1 MLKQE
6 QDDHKLHPVAYASR
20 LLTAAERNYS
30 ITELEVL
37 AVVWALTR
45 FHSYLYGQSVTVVTD
60 HAAVR
65 AVLETPNPSAK
76 HARWWTRVYGTGLK
90 DIHIVYRPGRLNAT
104 ADTLSR
110 SPHSESPAIGEGEHE
125 TQVPAVQS
133 TDLDEDSRADRIEDL
148 LIEPPRT
155 MIGTSFEEEQMK
167 DPAVA
172 EVITFLETEQLPR
185 EDKRA
190 RRIALQKSLFVREK
204 GMLFYADPKQEHRL
218 RVVVPSHLR
227 EQILSEHHSG
237 PTGGHFAAKKM
248 YGALVRRWWWHGMYH
263 DTVQFAGRCPQCA
276 IVTGGSRH
284 HRPPLHPI
292 PVSRPFQIIGVDVME
307 LPTTDRG
314 NRYMLVFQDFLTKW
328 PLVYA
333 MPDQKSLCIV

>member
-1 MLKQE
+1 MKVLKAKLTSTPVLAYPSFNKPFTVETDASINGLGAVLQQE

-20 LLTAAERNYS
+20 SLTAAECNYS

-65 AVLETPNPSAK
+65 AVLETW

-104 ADTLSR
+104 ADALSQ

-125 TQVPAVQS
+125 TQVSAVQS
-133 TDLDEDSRADRIEDL
+133 TDLDEDSRADRIKDL

-172 EVITFLETEQLPR
+172 EVITFLETEQLPP
-185 EDKRA
+185 
-190 RRIALQKSLFVREK
+190 RR
-204 GMLFYADPKQEHRL
+204 
-218 RVVVPSHLR
+218 
-227 EQILSEHHSG
+227 
-237 PTGGHFAAKKM
+237 
-248 YGALVRRWWWHGMYH
+248 
-263 DTVQFAGRCPQCA
+263 
-276 IVTGGSRH
+276 
-284 HRPPLHPI
+284 
-292 PVSRPFQIIGVDVME
+292 
-307 LPTTDRG
+307 
-314 NRYMLVFQDFLTKW
+314 
-328 PLVYA
+328 
-333 MPDQKSLCIV
+333 